1 MNEARA
7 ATNTTPGFRLRSET
21 TVPLI
26 LVGVVLLMVVPLPPF
41 MLDMFLATSIAL
53 SVVLLL
59 ISINIERPLDLSA
72 FPSIL
77 LFATLFRLALNVAST
92 RLILLEG
99 AEGTHAAG
107 QVIRA
112 FGELIIRGNYVVG
125 ATIFLLLVI
134 INFVVITKGA
144 GRVAEVAARFTLDAL
159 PGKQMSIDAD
169 LGAGAITQDQARIR
183 RREVE
188 QESDFFGAM
197 DGASKFVRGD
207 AIAGLLMTGINIVVG
222 FIVGVAQNDLSAAE
236 AAQTYT
242 VLSVGDGL
250 VSQIPALVMSTAAG
264 VVVTRAAA
272 GAALAPAL
280 VHQLGSRQPALY
292 GTAGLLTLVAVLPN
306 MPMLPFLTL
315 AGAAA
320 LAGRYA
326 TGGPPPES
334 AAAKAAAAAGGG
346 PAAPAAAAQPTE
358 RERLEQVLPVELL
371 ELEVGFDLVPLV
383 DSSNTGGLVERV
395 AAIRRNL
402 ASELGIILPS
412 VHIRDNLRLAPNAYR
427 LLVSGN
433 EVGHGDLR
441 VGRFLAM
448 DPTGSCPPIEGEKVA
463 EPAFGL
469 PAQWITASER
479 ERAETLGYTV
489 VDAVTVAATHLTEL
503 LRTAAPELLGR
514 REVQELFE
522 IFARRE
528 PKLVD
533 EVVPNV
539 LSLGDVLIVMRQ
551 LLKESVPIRDL
562 RSILEALADAGRETK
577 NPYDLTERVRQ
588 RLARSIS
595 ARFKDDRGRIAALV
609 LDPRAEEAF
618 RNGGPD
624 AGAAQRVL
632 ASLDGAAR
640 SFAGVNTPPVLLCAP
655 DVRRA
660 VAEFLSRRI
669 PGLAVLAYREV
680 DPKAT
685 VRTLGVVSA

>member
-1 MNEARA
+1 MSEPRA
-7 ATNTTPGFRLRSET
+7 AATAGPLSAILRTES

-26 LVGVVLLMVVPLPPF
+26 LVGVVLLMVVPLPAF
-41 MLDMFLATSIAL
+41 LLDLMIATSIAL
-53 SVVLLL
+53 AVALLL
-59 ISINIERPLDLSA
+59 ISINIEKPLDLSA
-72 FPSIL
+72 FPAIL
-77 LFATLFRLALNVAST
+77 LFTTLFRLALNVAST
-92 RLILLEG
+92 RLILLDG
-99 AEGTHAAG
+99 AEGTGAAG

-112 FGELIIRGNYVVG
+112 FGELIIHGNYLVG
-125 ATIFLLLVI
+125 ATVFILLVI

-144 GRVAEVAARFTLDAL
+144 GRVAEVSARFTLDAL

-169 LGAGAITQDQARIR
+169 LAAGAITQDVARAR

-207 AIAGLLMTGINIVVG
+207 AIAALLMTGINILVGFVVG
-222 FIVGVAQNDLSAAE
+222 VVQKDLSAAQ

-242 VLSVGDGL
+242 ILTVGDGL
-250 VSQIPALVMSTAAG
+250 VSQIPALLTSTAAG

-272 GAALAPAL
+272 GTALAPAL
-280 VHQLGSRQPALY
+280 ITQLGSRKPALWGTATLLTIVALLPSMPALPFLALATVAGLAARY
-292 GTAGLLTLVAVLPN
+292 GTAG
-306 MPMLPFLTL
+306 
-315 AGAAA
+315 A
-320 LAGRYA
+320 LAASAKPA
-326 TGGPPPES
+326 TPG
-334 AAAKAAAAAGGG
+334 
-346 PAAPAAAAQPTE
+346 APTTPTAAQPSE
-358 RERLEQVLPVELL
+358 RDRLEEVLPVELL

-383 DSSNTGGLVERV
+383 DASNAGSLVERV

-402 ASELGIILPS
+402 AAELGIILPS
-412 VHIRDNLRLAPNAYR
+412 VHIRDNLRLSPNTYR
-427 LLVSGN
+427 LMVSGN
-433 EVGHGDLR
+433 EVGRGELR

-448 DPTGSCPPIEGEKVA
+448 DPSGTCPPIEGEKVA

-469 PAQWITASER
+469 PAQWITAHDR

-503 LRTAAPELLGR
+503 LRAATPDLLGR
-514 REVQELFE
+514 RESQELFE

-539 LSLGDVLIVMRQ
+539 LPLGDVLIVLRQ
-551 LLKESVPIRDL
+551 LLRESVPIRDL
-562 RSILEALADAGRETK
+562 RTIFETLADAGRETK
-577 NPYDLTERVRQ
+577 NPFELTERVRQ

-624 AGAAQRVL
+624 AGSAQRVL

-640 SFAGVNTPPVLLCAP
+640 AFAGVNTPPVLLCAP

>member
-1 MNEARA
+1 MA
-7 ATNTTPGFRLRSET
+7 LRTES
-21 TVPLI
+21 TVPLL
-26 LVGVVLLMVVPLPPF
+26 LVGIVLLMVVPLPAF
-41 MLDMFLATSIAL
+41 LLDLMLATSLAL
-53 SVVLLL
+53 SVALLL
-59 ISINIERPLDLSA
+59 IAINIERPLDLSA

-77 LFATLFRLALNVAST
+77 LFSTLFRLALNVAST
-92 RLILLEG
+92 RLILLDG
-99 AEGTHAAG
+99 AEGTGAAG

-112 FGELIIRGNYVVG
+112 FGELIIHGNYVVG
-125 ATIFLLLVI
+125 ATVFVLLVI

-144 GRVAEVAARFTLDAL
+144 GRVAEVSARFTLDAL

-169 LGAGAITQDQARIR
+169 LGAGAITQEQAKAR

-207 AIAGLLMTGINIVVG
+207 AIAALLMTGINILVGFVVG
-222 FIVGVAQNDLSAAE
+222 VVQKDLSAAQ

-242 VLSVGDGL
+242 ILTVGDGL
-250 VSQIPALVMSTAAG
+250 VSQIPALLLSTAAG

-272 GAALAPAL
+272 GSALAPAL
-280 VHQLGSRQPALY
+280 IAQLGSRKPALY
-292 GTAGLLTLVAVLPN
+292 GTAALLGLVAILPN
-306 MPMLPFLTL
+306 MPMLPFTALAAVAYLT
-315 AGAAA
+315 ARYGAPAAA
-320 LAGRYA
+320 R
-326 TGGPPPES
+326 
-334 AAAKAAAAAGGG
+334 AAAPGAAAAAGAG
-346 PAAPAAAAQPTE
+346 PQPSAAQGPTE
-358 RERLEQVLPVELL
+358 RERLEEVLPVELL

-383 DSSNTGGLVERV
+383 DASNAGGLVDRV

-402 ASELGIILPS
+402 ASEMGIILPS

-433 EVGHGDLR
+433 EVGRGELR

-448 DPTGSCPPIEGEKVA
+448 DPTGQCPPIDGEKVN

-469 PAQWITASER
+469 PAQWVTGAER

-503 LRTAAPELLGR
+503 LRAAAPDLLGR
-514 REVQELFE
+514 REAQELFE

-528 PKLVD
+528 TKLVD

-539 LSLGDVLIVMRQ
+539 LPLGDVLLVLRQ
-551 LLKESVPIRDL
+551 LLRESVPIRDL
-562 RSILEALADAGRETK
+562 RTIFETLADAGRETK
-577 NPYDLTERVRQ
+577 NPVELTERVRH
-588 RLARSIS
+588 RLARAIS
-595 ARFKDDRGRIAALV
+595 ARFKDERGRIAALV

-655 DVRRA
+655 DVRRS

>member
-1 MNEARA
+1 MSEPRA
-7 ATNTTPGFRLRSET
+7 ATMPVGIRTESA
-21 TVPLI
+21 VPLL
-26 LVGVVLLMVVPLPPF
+26 LVGVVLLMVVPLPAF
-41 MLDMFLATSIAL
+41 VLDLMLATSLAL
-53 SVVLLL
+53 SVALLL
-59 ISINIERPLDLSA
+59 IAINIERPLDLSA

-77 LFATLFRLALNVAST
+77 LFGTLFRLALNVAAT
-92 RLILLEG
+92 RLILLDG
-99 AEGTHAAG
+99 AGGAHAAG
-107 QVIRA
+107 AVIHA
-112 FGELIIRGNYVVG
+112 FGELIIHGNYIVG
-125 ATIFLLLVI
+125 STIFVLLVI

-144 GRVAEVAARFTLDAL
+144 GRVAEVSARFTLDAL

-169 LGAGAITQDQARIR
+169 LGAGAITQEQAKAR

-207 AIAGLLMTGINIVVG
+207 AIAALLMTGINIVVG
-222 FIVGVAQNDLSAAE
+222 FIVGVVQNDLSAAQ

-242 VLSVGDGL
+242 ILTVGDGL
-250 VSQIPALVMSTAAG
+250 VSQIPALLMSTAAG

-272 GAALAPAL
+272 GSALAPAL
-280 VHQLGSRQPALY
+280 IAQLGSRRPALY
-292 GTAGLLTLVAVLPN
+292 GTAGLLALVAILPN
-306 MPMLPFLTL
+306 MPMLPFLVL
-315 AGAAA
+315 AGVAAATARYGAAA
-320 LAGRYA
+320 ARG
-326 TGGPPPES
+326 
-334 AAAKAAAAAGGG
+334 AAAPQLPG
-346 PAAPAAAAQPTE
+346 APPTSPSAAAAQPTE
-358 RERLEQVLPVELL
+358 RERLEDVLPVELL

-383 DSSNTGGLVERV
+383 DANNSGGLVERV

-433 EVGHGDLR
+433 EVGRGDLR

-448 DPTGSCPPIEGEKVA
+448 DPTGTCPAIEGEKVA

-469 PAQWITASER
+469 PAQWVTASER

-503 LRTAAPELLGR
+503 LRAAAPDLLGR
-514 REVQELFE
+514 REAQELFE

-528 PKLVD
+528 TKLVD
-533 EVVPNV
+533 EVIPNV
-539 LSLGDVLIVMRQ
+539 LPLGDVLQVMRQ
-551 LLKESVPIRDL
+551 LLRESVPIRDL
-562 RSILEALADAGRETK
+562 RTIFEALADAGRETK
-577 NPYDLTERVRQ
+577 SPFDLTERVRH
-588 RLARSIS
+588 RLARAIS
-595 ARFKDDRGRIAALV
+595 ARFKDERGRIAALV

-632 ASLDGAAR
+632 ASLDAAAR

>member
-1 MNEARA
+1 VSEPKA
-7 ATNTTPGFRLRSET
+7 AGWPMMLRSESA
-21 TVPLI
+21 VPLL
-26 LVGVVLLMVVPLPPF
+26 LVGIVLLMVVPLPAF
-41 MLDMFLATSIAL
+41 ILDLMLASSIAL
-53 SVVLLL
+53 SVALLL
-59 ISINIERPLDLSA
+59 ISINIEKALDLSA

-77 LFATLFRLALNVAST
+77 LFGTLFRLALNVAST
-92 RLILLEG
+92 RLILLDG
-99 AEGTHAAG
+99 SEGTGAAG

-112 FGELIIRGNYVVG
+112 FGELIIHGNYLVG
-125 ATIFLLLVI
+125 ATIFVLLVI

-144 GRVAEVAARFTLDAL
+144 GRVAEVSARFTLDAL

-169 LGAGAITQDQARIR
+169 LGAGAITQDQARLR

-207 AIAGLLMTGINIVVG
+207 AIAGLLMTGINIMIGFVVG
-222 FIVGVAQNDLSAAE
+222 VVQKDMSPAK

-250 VSQIPALVMSTAAG
+250 VSQIPALLMSTAAG

-272 GAALAPAL
+272 GTALAPAL
-280 VHQLGSRQPALY
+280 IQQLGSRRPALY
-292 GTAGLLTLVAVLPN
+292 GTATLLSIVSILPN
-306 MPMLPFLTL
+306 MPMLPFL
-315 AGAAA
+315 A
-320 LAGRYA
+320 LATVAGLVARY
-326 TGGPPPES
+326 GS
-334 AAAKAAAAAGGG
+334 AAKAGALKASAQGGAPQPSATAA
-346 PAAPAAAAQPTE
+346 PTE
-358 RERLEQVLPVELL
+358 RERLEEVLPVELL

-383 DSSNTGGLVERV
+383 DAQTSGSLVERV

-402 ASELGIILPS
+402 AAELGIILPS

-427 LLVSGN
+427 LLLSGN
-433 EVGHGDLR
+433 EVGRGELR

-448 DPTGSCPPIEGEKVA
+448 DPTGTCPPIEGEKVA

-469 PAQWITASER
+469 PAQWVTAGER

-489 VDAVTVAATHLTEL
+489 VDAVTVAATHLTEM
-503 LRTAAPELLGR
+503 LRAAAPDLLGR
-514 REVQELFE
+514 REAQELFE

-528 PKLVD
+528 TKLVD

-539 LSLGDVLIVMRQ
+539 LPLGDVLLVLRQ
-551 LLKESVPIRDL
+551 LLRESVPIRDL
-562 RSILEALADAGRETK
+562 RTIFETLADAGRETK
-577 NPYDLTERVRQ
+577 NPIELNERVRH
-588 RLARSIS
+588 RLARAIS

-632 ASLDGAAR
+632 ASLDAAAR
-640 SFAGVNTPPVLLCAP
+640 SFAGVSTPPVLLCAP
-655 DVRRA
+655 DVRRT

-669 PGLAVLAYREV
+669 PGLSVLAYREV

>member
-1 MNEARA
+1 MSEPRA
-7 ATNTTPGFRLRSET
+7 AAMPFRLRSESA
-21 TVPLI
+21 VPLL
-26 LVGVVLLMVVPLPPF
+26 LVGVVLLMVVPLPAF
-41 MLDMFLATSIAL
+41 LLDLMLATSIAL
-53 SVVLLL
+53 SVALLL
-59 ISINIERPLDLSA
+59 ISINMEKALDLSA

-77 LFATLFRLALNVAST
+77 LFSTLFRLALNVAST
-92 RLILLEG
+92 RLILLDG

-107 QVIRA
+107 AVIEA
-112 FGELIIRGNYVVG
+112 FGELIIKGNYLVG
-125 ATIFLLLVI
+125 ATIFILLVI

-144 GRVAEVAARFTLDAL
+144 GRVAEVSARFTLDAL

-169 LGAGAITQDQARIR
+169 LGAGAITQEQAKAR

-207 AIAGLLMTGINIVVG
+207 AIAGLLMTGINIVIG
-222 FIVGVAQNDLSAAE
+222 FIVGVVQNDLSAAD

-242 VLSVGDGL
+242 ILTVGDGL
-250 VSQIPALVMSTAAG
+250 VSQIPALLMSTAAG

-272 GAALAPAL
+272 GSALAPAL
-280 VHQLGSRQPALY
+280 VQQLGSSKPALY
-292 GTAGLLTLVAVLPN
+292 GTAALLTLVGLLPS
-306 MPMLPFLTL
+306 MPMLPFLSL
-315 AGAAA
+315 
-320 LAGRYA
+320 
-326 TGGPPPES
+326 
-334 AAAKAAAAAGGG
+334 AAAAGLTARYSGVAKGGSAALAKQSPGG
-346 PAAPAAAAQPTE
+346 PGQPQPSAAHQPTE
-358 RERLEQVLPVELL
+358 RERLEEVLPVELL

-383 DSSNTGGLVERV
+383 DANNSGGLVERV

-427 LLVSGN
+427 MLVSGN
-433 EVGHGDLR
+433 EVGRGELR

-448 DPTGSCPPIEGEKVA
+448 DPSGACPPIEGERVA

-469 PAQWITASER
+469 PAQWVTASER

-503 LRTAAPELLGR
+503 LRAAAPDLLGR
-514 REVQELFE
+514 REAQELFE

-539 LSLGDVLIVMRQ
+539 LGLGDVLQVLRQ
-551 LLKESVPIRDL
+551 LLRESVPIRDL
-562 RSILEALADAGRETK
+562 RTILETLADGGRETK
-577 NPYDLTERVRQ
+577 NPYELTERVRH
-588 RLARSIS
+588 RLARAIS

-632 ASLDGAAR
+632 ASLDSAAR

>member
-1 MNEARA
+1 MSEPRA
-7 ATNTTPGFRLRSET
+7 AGISSVFRSESA
-21 TVPLI
+21 VPLL
-26 LVGVVLLMVVPLPPF
+26 LVGVVLLMVVPLPAF
-41 MLDMFLATSIAL
+41 MLDIMLATSIAL
-53 SVVLLL
+53 SLALLL
-59 ISINIERPLDLSA
+59 ISINIEKPLDLSA

-77 LFATLFRLALNVAST
+77 LFGTLFRLALNVAST
-92 RLILLEG
+92 RLILLDG
-99 AEGTHAAG
+99 AEGTDAAG
-107 QVIRA
+107 AVIRA
-112 FGELIIRGNYVVG
+112 FGELIISGNYVVG
-125 ATIFLLLVI
+125 ATIFILLVI

-144 GRVAEVAARFTLDAL
+144 GRVAEVSARFTLDAL

-169 LGAGAITQDQARIR
+169 LGAGAITQDQARAR

-197 DGASKFVRGD
+197 DGASKFVRSD
-207 AIAGLLMTGINIVVG
+207 AIAALLMTGINILVGFVVG
-222 FIVGVAQNDLSAAE
+222 VVQKDLSAAQ

-242 VLSVGDGL
+242 ILTVGDGL
-250 VSQIPALVMSTAAG
+250 VSQIPALLMSTAAG

-272 GAALAPAL
+272 GSALAPAL
-280 VHQLGSRQPALY
+280 VAQLGSRKPALY
-292 GTAGLLTLVAVLPN
+292 GTATLLTIIALLPS
-306 MPMLPFLTL
+306 MPALPFLAL
-315 AGAAA
+315 AAVASLTARYGAAA
-320 LAGRYA
+320 A
-326 TGGPPPES
+326 PS
-334 AAAKAAAAAGGG
+334 IAAAAAKQA
-346 PAAPAAAAQPTE
+346 AAPGAPQPSAAAAPTE
-358 RERLEQVLPVELL
+358 RERLEEVLPVELL

-383 DSSNTGGLVERV
+383 DANSPGGLVERV

-412 VHIRDNLRLAPNAYR
+412 VHIRDNLRLSPNTYR

-433 EVGHGDLR
+433 EVGRGDLR
-441 VGRFLAM
+441 VGRYLAM
-448 DPTGSCPPIEGEKVA
+448 DPSGTCPPIDGEKVA

-469 PAQWITASER
+469 PAQWVTANER

-503 LRTAAPELLGR
+503 LRAAAPDLLGR
-514 REVQELFE
+514 REAQELFE

-539 LSLGDVLIVMRQ
+539 LPLGDVLSVLRQ
-551 LLKESVPIRDL
+551 LLRESVPIRDL
-562 RSILEALADAGRETK
+562 RTIFETLADAGRETK
-577 NPYDLTERVRQ
+577 HPLELVERVRQ

-618 RNGGPD
+618 RGGGPD

-640 SFAGVNTPPVLLCAP
+640 AFAGVNTPPVLLCAP